1 MTSGSAAGCA
11 SAGVVCRISLG
22 GADIALA
29 WPVGVS
35 ADANCALE
43 LATEGGIAVEPSPS
57 LSATSGA
64 SAFLAVED
72 FSATLLDL
80 RCAYFFEWRAPR
92 LAYLFSARGA
102 PAAVSGSEVTAALS
116 APGSACDGPAKHT
129 KSPVASISAECPL
142 ALIVIGNL
150 PICQPP
156 KRNETSRR
164 VRSGAEKGN
173 LRASPGERRA
183 TIVPRAVS
191 MHLFARSFRH
201 QFDGCQR
208 KRSIL

>member
-35 ADANCALE
+35 ADANCALA
-43 LATEGGIAVEPSPS
+43 LGTEGGIAVEPSPS

-102 PAAVSGSEVTAALS
+102 PAAVSCSDVTPALPPPS
-116 APGSACDGPAKHT
+116 SACDGPPQHRTHT
-129 KSPVASISAECPL
+129 VARL
-142 ALIVIGNL
+142 
-150 PICQPP
+150 
-156 KRNETSRR
+156 
-164 VRSGAEKGN
+164 
-173 LRASPGERRA
+173 
-183 TIVPRAVS
+183 
-191 MHLFARSFRH
+191 
-201 QFDGCQR
+201 
-208 KRSIL
+208 